1 MLKHKLFQILLGLT
15 TLLLASCVAYISVI
29 GLVKIYAGV
38 GILGIV
44 IFSIIELS
52 KIVGVTYIQR
62 YWKYLTNIKKFI
74 YILLVVG
81 VMAITSFSVYG
92 FLMGSYQATSTNL
105 NHINSKVQVIE
116 TKKEY
121 LNKEIGG
128 FEKQINFRDKRINSL
143 SELRSQQEV
152 RLDTLY
158 QRKDWKS
165 YQQAKD
171 VEKTIKEANND
182 IDLLNVE
189 ISKFNGKISLLTDS
203 ISNYEI
209 QIIDLQD
216 NDYISDLGPLLYLSK
231 MTGKDMDKLINIPT
245 IVMIFLLDPFAIAL
259 LIAFNH
265 IGIIVVRLKRGE
277 KDEFKKKKPKKQT
290 VEIVEE
296 DVFEEEPKPERIPED
311 IEEEN
316 EVDIFIKEIENTPD
330 LNDMLNKLCENPSN
344 INEHLLTL
352 KKYASNSDHITELR
366 TDSPNSI
373 FALLAGKPNKL
384 ISYDKIY
391 HRNIIKAEEIAKL
404 EGIEFVFVQKSVIE
418 DDIKD
423 FEQTDLLFID
433 VGYDYN
439 QLIRKL
445 SILQEKVNK
454 FIIIHDTETED
465 IWKAIEEFI
474 KTNDSWVINKIY
486 KNNNGLVILKNKK

>member
-1 MLKHKLFQILLGLT
+1 
-15 TLLLASCVAYISVI
+15 
-29 GLVKIYAGV
+29 
-38 GILGIV
+38 
-44 IFSIIELS
+44 
-52 KIVGVTYIQR
+52 
-62 YWKYLTNIKKFI
+62 
-74 YILLVVG
+74 
-81 VMAITSFSVYG
+81 
-92 FLMGSYQATSTNL
+92 
-105 NHINSKVQVIE
+105 
-116 TKKEY
+116 
-121 LNKEIGG
+121 
-128 FEKQINFRDKRINSL
+128 
-143 SELRSQQEV
+143 
-152 RLDTLY
+152 
-158 QRKDWKS
+158 
-165 YQQAKD
+165 
-171 VEKTIKEANND
+171 
-182 IDLLNVE
+182 
-189 ISKFNGKISLLTDS
+189 
-203 ISNYEI
+203 
-209 QIIDLQD
+209 
-216 NDYISDLGPLLYLSK
+216 